1 MKNNFNVFD
10 LLTLKDSTFYILE
23 TATVRQAVEKFSA
36 HKFSVVPVIDKE
48 GRFVSTISEGDILRF
63 LTTHK
68 NVSDEFM
75 EKAKISEIE
84 RYRPYNSMKIDT
96 VFDEIYALSLSQN
109 FVPIVDDR
117 GKYIGIIK
125 RKDVFVYLKESLKKY
140 FEIIIAKFKLPKR

>member
-1 MKNNFNVFD
+1 MKNDFNVFD
-10 LLTLKDSTFYILE
+10 LLTLKDSTFYLLN
-23 TATVRQAVEKFSA
+23 TSTVRQAVEKFSA
-36 HKFSVVPVIDKE
+36 HKFSVVPVIDRD
-48 GRFVSTISEGDILRF
+48 GVFISTISEGDILRF
-63 LTTHK
+63 LTEHK

-75 EKAKISEIE
+75 EKSKIADIE

-125 RKDVFVYLKESLKKY
+125 RKDVFVYLKNCLMK
-140 FEIIIAKFKLPKR
+140 